1 MRPLLY
7 HFKMASSPIWIKK
20 TENKKPKV
28 FGLGLLHAVSSRGGN
43 KLTLPPNR
51 PFSR

>member
-1 MRPLLY
+1 MDL
-7 HFKMASSPIWIKK
+7 KNSM
-20 TENKKPKV
+20 KKPKV

-43 KLTLPPNR
+43 KLTPPPNR